1 VKSNTQ
7 YTTSH
12 SIAVLAVGEPKTGK
26 TRLLMS
32 FPTPGIIDCGMNLNS
47 AVRVSSG
54 KEFYYTQ
61 PSLTDDNKEVPLEDR
76 WLRCVSETKAMLADP
91 RIRTICV
98 DDLGV
103 LCEWIIAHIIKQNR
117 LAGTN
122 KTGKMELRD
131 YGDLARL
138 LRDYVSMLRIGGK
151 IVYVS
156 SHQTA
161 DRDDLTGAMR
171 YALAIP
177 GQSKD
182 TLGGLFTDVWA
193 TRATP
198 AGGGKVKYEICT
210 RPTGFHVALG
220 TSFDLPAVIDVTDKD
235 PAAVWQLLEPKLS
248 FNLKPFSTSVETKKP

>member
-1 VKSNTQ
+1 MKSNQQ
-7 YTTSH
+7 YSPTH
-12 SIAVLAVGEPKTGK
+12 SIAILAVGEPKTGK
-26 TRLLMS
+26 TRLLMC

-47 AVRVSSG
+47 AVRVAQG
-54 KEFYYTQ
+54 KEFYYSQ
-61 PSLTDDNKEVPLEDR
+61 PSLSDEGKEIPLGDR
-76 WLRCVSETKAMLADP
+76 WNNAVKETKAMLIDP
-91 RIRTICV
+91 RIKTVCI

-103 LCEWIIAHIIKQNR
+103 LCTWLIEHIVNENKR
-117 LAGTN
+117 AGTN

-138 LRDYVSMLRIGGK
+138 LRDYISMLRIGGK

-161 DRDDLTGAMR
+161 DKDDLTGAMR

-198 AGGGKVKYEICT
+198 QGGGKVKYEICT

-220 TSFDLPAVIDVTDKD
+220 TSFDLPPTLDVTDKD
-235 PAAVWQLLEPKLS
+235 PAAIWQVLEPKLS
-248 FNLKPFSTSVETKKP
+248 INIKK